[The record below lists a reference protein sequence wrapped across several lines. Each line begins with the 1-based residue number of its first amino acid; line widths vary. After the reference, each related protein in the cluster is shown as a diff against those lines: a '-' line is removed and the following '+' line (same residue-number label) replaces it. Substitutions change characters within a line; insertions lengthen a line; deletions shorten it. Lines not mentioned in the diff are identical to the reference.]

1 MGHISHRAQSIQR
14 KYEDPAGVFRPGCCE
29 LSSIS
34 RLPLCPGRPSH
45 LHPTRRQA
53 RHQGGRGSW
62 STTPTLSRRL
72 AAPTSSGS
80 PFPAWLRVRPDA
92 RGPLTRL
99 RLRLLLLLSSPTPVC
114 PWATLDTPTPTTPM
128 LDTPTLDTPP
138 LPLPS
143 PR

>member
-92 RGPLTRL
+92 RGPLTR
-99 RLRLLLLLSSPTPVC
+99 RSPPPLLSSPTPVC
-114 PWATLDTPTPTTPM
+114 PWATLDILTLTTH
-128 LDTPTLDTPP
+128 TLDTP
-138 LPLPS
+138 L
-143 PR
+143 